1 MSVLPPKFRSIPAL
15 SRLKVYII
23 LHRCFY
29 NGKHSVTIYLLAGST
44 VKLQDCFHNFCTR
57 LPPNVSSLGCIK
69 AMYSFSSSPL
79 SYRIIVRIAFVYTK
93 VNPKFLYSYLCSSVV
108 AASVVAEG
116 TPGSS
121 YTITGIPFSTVL

>member
-69 AMYSFSSSPL
+69 AMYSFPSSPL

-93 VNPKFLYSYLCSSVV
+93 VNPKFPLWTNPLKQL
-108 AASVVAEG
+108 
-116 TPGSS
+116 
-121 YTITGIPFSTVL
+121 PFLTTRFFPVSPRFESPIYAPR

>member
-29 NGKHSVTIYLLAGST
+29 NGKHSVTIYLLAGSI

-93 VNPKFLYSYLCSSVV
+93 VNPKFLLW
-108 AASVVAEG
+108 
-116 TPGSS
+116 TNTLKQLPFL
-121 YTITGIPFSTVL
+121 TTRFIPVSPRFESPIYAPL